1 MSHWVFDLGNTRL
14 KCAPLDA
21 HGKLGEVT
29 ALGHD
34 AAGFA
39 EALRAHLPEQAE
51 SACLASVASA
61 VLTAA
66 VVQVLSERFRRI
78 SRVRTQSKLGG
89 VRIAY
94 AQPEK
99 LGVDRFLALLAAHAR
114 APGPWLLAGIG
125 TALTIDLIDANGLH
139 RGGRIAPSPRLMR
152 QALHQAAVQLPAA
165 GGDYHE
171 FAQDTE
177 DALASGCDGA
187 ALALLERSLRQ
198 AERELGQAPQL
209 LLHGGGVDA
218 LLAELP
224 QAQHAPA
231 LVLEGVAVWARLG
244 QGLGDADG
252 MDRIAR

>member
-21 HGKLGEVT
+21 DGRLGHVT

-39 EALRAHLPEQAE
+39 QALRAHLPEQAQ
-51 SACLASVASA
+51 SASLASVASPA
-61 VLTAA
+61 LTAA
-66 VVQVLSERFRRI
+66 VLQVLSERFRRI
-78 SRVRTQSKLGG
+78 SRVRTQASLAG

-94 AQPEK
+94 AQPAK
-99 LGVDRFLALLAAHAR
+99 LGVDRFLAMLAAHAR
-114 APGPWLLAGIG
+114 GPGPWLLAGIG
-125 TALTIDLIDANGLH
+125 TALTIDLLDADGGH
-139 RGGRIAPSPRLMR
+139 RGGRIAPSPQLMR
-152 QALHQAAVQLPAA
+152 QALHQAAAQLPAH

-171 FAQDTE
+171 FARDTE

-187 ALALLERSLRQ
+187 ALALLERSLRL
-198 AERELGQAPQL
+198 AARELGQPPRL

-224 QAQHAPA
+224 DAEHAPA

-244 QGLGDADG
+244 QALGEAAR
-252 MDRIAR
+252 MDRIPG

>member
-1 MSHWVFDLGNTRL
+1 MSQWVFDLGNTRL

-21 HGKLGEVT
+21 AGQLGEVT

-39 EALRAHLPEQAE
+39 QALRDHLPAQAD

-61 VLTAA
+61 ELTAA

-78 SRVRTQSKLGG
+78 SRVRTQPILAG

-94 AQPEK
+94 AQPSK

-114 APGPWLLAGIG
+114 GPGPWLLAGIG
-125 TALTIDLIDANGLH
+125 TALTIDLLDASGQH

-152 QALHQAAVQLPAA
+152 QALHQAAVQLPAQ
-165 GGDYHE
+165 GGEYQE
-171 FAQDTE
+171 FARDTE

-187 ALALLERSLRQ
+187 ALALLERSLRL

-224 QAQHAPA
+224 EAQHAPA

-244 QGLGDADG
+244 QALGEVPA
-252 MDRIAR
+252 MDRIAG

>member
-1 MSHWVFDLGNTRL
+1 MSQWVFDLGNTRL
-14 KCAPLDA
+14 KCARLDDA
-21 HGKLGEVT
+21 GELGEVT

-39 EALRAHLPEQAE
+39 QALRAHLPEQAD
-51 SACLASVASA
+51 SACLASVASPE
-61 VLTAA
+61 LTAA

-78 SRVRTQSKLGG
+78 SRVRTQPMLAG

-94 AQPEK
+94 AQPAK

-114 APGPWLLAGIG
+114 GPGPWLLAGIG
-125 TALTIDLIDANGLH
+125 TALTIDLIDAHGLH

-152 QALHQAAVQLPAA
+152 QALHQAAAQLPFL

-171 FAQDTE
+171 FARDTE

-187 ALALLERSLRQ
+187 ALALLERSLRL
-198 AERELGQAPQL
+198 AERELGQAPRL

-224 QAQHAPA
+224 DAEHAPA

-244 QGLGDADG
+244 RDLGAAGG
-252 MDRIAR
+252 MDRIPG